1 MDLYADSPEAPLR
14 PRNAAGDAE
23 PSSPKQLSPKHEL
36 YSVDAA
42 PAPGEDADA
51 AFARLCAE
59 QERVRFVRAAA

>member
-1 MDLYADSPEAPLR
+1 MDLYADSPEALR

-23 PSSPKQLSPKHEL
+23 PSSPKQ
-36 YSVDAA
+36 YSADPM